1 MSPIVVFHAVHRENA
16 PTRRVFKIEILKI
29 SGSALAAEIC
39 TGPHNRLLQRQHCS
53 SLCSQSE
60 GHEHIANMTN
70 ALGHDFVGFSARA
83 WPPQYSPPSLCEQ
96 SELQCFAPGLR
107 QMSARCPL
115 LRCHTRYAICS
126 QNRTDTFLNFEH
138 PTQRGLNAL
147 PSSRASPPFQAPN
160 IPALFAFPTGAC
172 CRKSNSPIRPL
183 CQSANHAP
191 DADAPRP
198 RCGRITPQTRACLD
212 PDVIV
217 SRPRRADKS
226 YFPRILDNQP
236 IDIIKMKYLS
246 RNHRETCREPP
257 RRKKSPYDSQ
267 IAIAISIGI
276 AMLLADCT
284 SAKPVFSPD
293 NITIFAILM

>member
-1 MSPIVVFHAVHRENA
+1 MGDKFLTNKKMSPIVVFHAVHRENA
-16 PTRRVFKIEILKI
+16 PTRRMFKIEILKI
-29 SGSALAAEIC
+29 SGSALAAEFC
-39 TGPHNRLLQRQHCS
+39 TGPHNRLLRRQHCS

-60 GHEHIANMTN
+60 GHEHVANMTN
-70 ALGHDFVGFSARA
+70 ALDHDFVGFSARA

-115 LRCHTRYAICS
+115 QRCHTRYAICS
-126 QNRTDTFLNFEH
+126 QNRTDIFLDFEH

-160 IPALFAFPTGAC
+160 IPALFCFYHRHVLPET
-172 CRKSNSPIRPL
+172 
-183 CQSANHAP
+183 QFANP
-191 DADAPRP
+191 SSIPVSEPRP
-198 RCGRITPQTRACLD
+198 RHRRITSQTRTCLD

-236 IDIIKMKYLS
+236 I
-246 RNHRETCREPP
+246 
-257 RRKKSPYDSQ
+257 
-267 IAIAISIGI
+267 GI
-276 AMLLADCT
+276 V
-284 SAKPVFSPD
+284 K
-293 NITIFAILM
+293 